1 MDNYERRSR
10 FIHRFGTPLTTLKAG
25 LALLERY
32 LAETPAD
39 AKFDEL
45 LGLLNRSATRLE
57 QAVAMLHDHM
67 HDHPHGVQVI
77 VPEAALGQTIRP
89 TYTLPQPSVASADGH
104 TLPPVEAQPG
114 DERPC
119 ILLIEDSATYRA
131 IMSAKLTQ
139 AGYRVVT
146 APDGMSGL
154 DIARSERP
162 EVIILDLL
170 LPYLNG
176 EQVAFVLGEDPETKH
191 IPVIIY
197 TGLEEHD
204 TNHLDPRLHIIRK
217 TEVLDHLPTLLD
229 ELIIAKKK
237 PPTSQILLIEDDLEV
252 QSVMVTGLTAAGYT
266 ITTAS
271 TGEEGLH
278 LASRQ
283 PFDLIILDLMLPDL
297 DGWAVLRYLRER
309 NQTVTTPTILVSA
322 LNRPS
327 EKVRGFQLG
336 ADDYITKP
344 FDWHELLARISA
356 SLRRR
361 ELEGNANPTTMLPG
375 NKAIE
380 RAIMARI
387 DAQMPFAVAYCDL
400 DNFKAYN
407 DTYGFLKGDAVIHQ
421 TARIITAVVERFGE
435 PGDFVGHIGGDD
447 FVAITDPSSIPDICE
462 AIIAEFDR
470 LAPLYYDIET
480 RQQGFIDQLDR
491 EGVAKQFP
499 LVSISIGVISS
510 LNHQITHFAEVGDLA
525 ADVKKRAKSFNGST
539 YIIEG
544 QDAVMVGGANRTT

>member
-1 MDNYERRSR
+1 MDSYERRSR

-39 AKFDEL
+39 ARFDEL

-57 QAVAMLHDHM
+57 QAVAMLHDNM

-77 VPEAALGQTIRP
+77 VPEAALGQTNRP
-89 TYTLPQPSVASADGH
+89 TYNLPQPSVASADGH

-204 TNHLDPRLHIIRK
+204 TNHLDPRLHVIRK

-271 TGEEGLH
+271 TGEEGLRQ
-278 LASRQ
+278 AGRQ

-322 LNRPS
+322 LHQPS

-407 DTYGFLKGDAVIHQ
+407 DTYGFLKGDAIIHQ
-421 TARIITAVVERFGE
+421 TARIITAVVERFGA
-435 PGDFVGHIGGDD
+435 PGDFIGHIGGDD
-447 FVAITDPSSIPDICE
+447 FVVITDPSSIPDMCE
-462 AIIAEFDR
+462 AIIEEFDR
-470 LAPLYYDIET
+470 LAPLYYDIES

-491 EGVAKQFP
+491 EGIPKQFP

-525 ADVKKRAKSFNGST
+525 ADVKKRAKGFNGST

-544 QDAVMVGGANRTT
+544 QAAVMVGGGEHTT